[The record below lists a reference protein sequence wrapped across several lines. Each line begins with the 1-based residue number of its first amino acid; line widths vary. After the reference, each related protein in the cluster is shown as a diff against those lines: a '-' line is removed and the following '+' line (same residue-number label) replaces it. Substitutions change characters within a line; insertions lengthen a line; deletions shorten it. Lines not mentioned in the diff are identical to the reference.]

1 MKELSVIIVD
11 DNQTAIEQ
19 LKGML
24 QMIPDVV
31 VNAEFTHALPAIE
44 YLKNNESDVVF
55 LDIEMPDLSGIQLV
69 QEMRSHLPQI
79 VFYTS
84 NGEYALEC
92 YDYNVTDFLKKPVKL
107 PRLMKCVERV
117 KENKDSF
124 NTAIKSEAS
133 SESKAL
139 FIKAD
144 SKYVKLDFEDI
155 LYIEASGDY
164 VIFKTADR
172 SYIVHSTMK
181 NISMNMPTESFVKV
195 HRSYIVNKNKIVD
208 IEDMSL
214 IIGKKVIPISRSQR
228 DTLMGSLNLL
238 K

>member
-1 MKELSVIIVD
+1 MSELNVVIVD
-11 DNQTAIEQ
+11 DNQIAIEQ

-24 QMIPDVV
+24 LKIPGINVV
-31 VNAEFTHALPAIE
+31 AEFNEALKAIDF
-44 YLKNNESDVVF
+44 LKTSETDVVF
-55 LDIEMPDLSGIQLV
+55 LDIEMPDMTGIQLV
-69 QEMRSHLPQI
+69 QEMSQYLPQI

-92 YDYNVTDFLKKPVKL
+92 YDYNVTDFLKKPVRL
-107 PRLMKCVERV
+107 PRLLKCIDRIIENKES
-117 KENKDSF
+117 KENS
-124 NTAIKSEAS
+124 IKIDDS
-133 SESKAL
+133 SENTSL

-144 SKYVKLDFEDI
+144 SKFVKLDYDNI

-164 VIFKTADR
+164 VIFKTTER

-181 NISMNMPTESFVKV
+181 NISQNMPSATFVKV

-214 IIGKKVIPISRSQR
+214 VIGKKVIPISRSQR
-228 DTLMGSLNLL
+228 DSLMSSLNLL